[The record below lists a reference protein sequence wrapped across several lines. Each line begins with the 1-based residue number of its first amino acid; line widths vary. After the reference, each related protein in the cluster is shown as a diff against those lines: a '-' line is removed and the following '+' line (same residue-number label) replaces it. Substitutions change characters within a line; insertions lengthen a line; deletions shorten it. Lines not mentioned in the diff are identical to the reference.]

1 MSDRFNLEGDMDWV
15 DCSIYLMFAY
25 AHFTDWKLDEKE
37 IEVIQEK
44 AELFVAHMA
53 SWDNMPYTDND
64 ITKKM
69 KKSFDWYCRSSNQ
82 SDEML
87 LKEIADVAQLD
98 SPKGALVASVTAGGP
113 ADKAGIKLGDIILE
127 IDGKSIDT
135 MMILP
140 KITSEIKPGER

>member
-1 MSDRFNLEGDMDWV
+1 MSDRFNLDGSMDWV

-87 LKEIADVAQLD
+87 LKEIEDVSGWIKDQEWFNPTFAQN
-98 SPKGALVASVTAGGP
+98 LVDWLTDIA
-113 ADKAGIKLGDIILE
+113 KA
-127 IDGKSIDT
+127 DGKVINNERGSIQN
-135 MMILP
+135 LAQSWGVSSP
-140 KITSEIKPGER
+140 V